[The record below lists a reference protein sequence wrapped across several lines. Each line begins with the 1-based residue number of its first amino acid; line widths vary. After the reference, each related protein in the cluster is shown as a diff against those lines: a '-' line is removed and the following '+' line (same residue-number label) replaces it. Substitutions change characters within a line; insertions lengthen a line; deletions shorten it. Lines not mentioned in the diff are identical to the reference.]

1 MGIEFHLAVVTAVRT
16 IGEVRPVR
24 HFVRFYHL
32 MADTDQ
38 SSKFYSLLQLS
49 CCQARTHCGHSHR
62 TLAEGNVGSLGN
74 HCAIDTTTESNGTTF
89 NLPETVKQS
98 ITLIF
103 NSGHEIAV
111 TGRCW
116 FRGLSR

>member
-1 MGIEFHLAVVTAVRT
+1 
-16 IGEVRPVR
+16 
-24 HFVRFYHL
+24 
-32 MADTDQ
+32 
-38 SSKFYSLLQLS
+38 
-49 CCQARTHCGHSHR
+49 
-62 TLAEGNVGSLGN
+62 VGSLGN